1 MFWRYSK
8 ATFEIV
14 MKRSILTFFTGFFL
28 SLFSIAQSKQVS
40 ADQQLVIHYYEPASK
55 QNVDRLS
62 QVLSASLSFYID
74 EHLSIVEDK
83 LTWKKKESDI
93 LKDLNG
99 IVKSAIKY
107 YDYKEIS
114 AFKGF
119 SEEVKNKVEALGALD
134 FKSTED
140 FNKKMTE
147 AEIQRKRYYFFQKE
161 INDLKLMIDVEV
173 GNYNNENLLVKTE
186 STATVVPDGTIDSLL
201 QDLEYDSDS
210 FLKPHDIKLNDASM
224 TLLSVEDNSSLGK
237 DSLPQTVGTSEFEK
251 AILQLL
257 QTNTAQLSMMQFQI
271 DELNRQNERNQEMQ
285 MQIDDLRTMVVELA
299 RLSNGNALASN
310 DGSGYTPEIGGA
322 DEEINL
328 PESIS
333 IPFEKGSV
341 KLSAGSKLAL
351 NEVVDILARNP
362 GLKLMI
368 TGMADKSGNAMDNLV
383 ISQERA
389 SEVRKF
395 MKASGLAESRFV
407 MKYYGDSKSEG
418 ESANDR
424 KVLLEFIR

>member
-1 MFWRYSK
+1 
-8 ATFEIV
+8 
-14 MKRSILTFFTGFFL
+14 MKRSVLTFFAAYLISFI
-28 SLFSIAQSKQVS
+28 SIAQSKSGSSS
-40 ADQQLVIHYYEPASK
+40 ADQQLVIHYYEPAPK
-55 QNVDRLS
+55 QSIDRLS

-74 EHLSIVEDK
+74 EHLSISENK
-83 LTWKKKESDI
+83 LIWKKKESEI
-93 LKDLNG
+93 IKDLNG

-119 SEEVKNKVEALGALD
+119 SEDVKTKLEALGRLD
-134 FKSTED
+134 FKSIQD
-140 FNKKMTE
+140 FSKQMTE
-147 AEIQRKRYYFFQKE
+147 AELQKKRYYFFQKE

-173 GNYNNENLLVKTE
+173 GNFNNENLLVKSE
-186 STATVVPDGTIDSLL
+186 STSTIVSKGTIDSLMH
-201 QDLEYDSDS
+201 DLEYNSDA
-210 FLKPHDIKLNDASM
+210 FLKPHDIQLNDASM
-224 TLLSVEDNSSLGK
+224 TLLSVEDRSTLGPENVTELG
-237 DSLPQTVGTSEFEK
+237 SSEFEK

-257 QTNTAQLSMMQFQI
+257 QTNTAQLSMMQIQI
-271 DELNRQNERNQEMQ
+271 DELKSTQIAMLEQRQNERNQELQ

-299 RLSNGNALASN
+299 RLNTGDALASN
-310 DGSGYTPEIGGA
+310 SDTYSPEIGGA

-362 GLKLMI
+362 SLKLMI

-395 MKASGLAESRFV
+395 MKASGLSESRFV
-407 MKYYGDSKSEG
+407 MKYYGDSKAEG
-418 ESANDR
+418 DGPNDR

>member
-1 MFWRYSK
+1 
-8 ATFEIV
+8 
-14 MKRSILTFFTGFFL
+14 MKRSILTFFAAYL
-28 SLFSIAQSKQVS
+28 VSLTSIAQSNVEHTA
-40 ADQQLVIHYYEPASK
+40 ADQQLVIHYYEPAPK

-74 EHLSIVEDK
+74 EHFSIVEDK
-83 LTWKKKESDI
+83 LIWKKKESDI

-107 YDYKEIS
+107 YDYKEIN

-119 SEEVKNKVEALGALD
+119 SDDVKHKIEVLGALD
-134 FKSTED
+134 FKSSQD
-140 FNKKMTE
+140 FSKQMTE

-173 GNYNNENLLVKTE
+173 GNFNNDNLLVKTE
-186 STATVVPDGTIDSLL
+186 STSTVVPDGTIDSLL
-201 QDLEYDSDS
+201 NDLEYNSNA

-224 TLLSVEDNSSLGK
+224 TLLSVEDNSTLGN
-237 DSLPQTVGTSEFEK
+237 DSLPQTIGTSEFEK

-257 QTNTAQLSMMQFQI
+257 QTNTAQLSMMQVQI
-271 DELNRQNERNQEMQ
+271 DELKSTQIAMLEERQNERNQELQ

-299 RLSNGNALASN
+299 RINTGNALASN
-310 DGSGYTPEIGGA
+310 DGSTYSPEIGGA

-341 KLSAGSKLAL
+341 KLSAGGKLAL

>member
-1 MFWRYSK
+1 
-8 ATFEIV
+8 
-14 MKRSILTFFTGFFL
+14 MKRSVLTFFAAYLISFI
-28 SLFSIAQSKQVS
+28 SIAQSKSGSSS
-40 ADQQLVIHYYEPASK
+40 ADQQLVIHYYEPAPK
-55 QNVDRLS
+55 QSIDRLS

-74 EHLSIVEDK
+74 EHLSISENK
-83 LTWKKKESDI
+83 LIWKKKESEI
-93 LKDLNG
+93 IKDLNG

-119 SEEVKNKVEALGALD
+119 SEDVKTKVEALGRLD
-134 FKSTED
+134 FKSVQD
-140 FNKKMTE
+140 FSKEMTE
-147 AEIQRKRYYFFQKE
+147 ADLQKKRYYFFQKE

-173 GNYNNENLLVKTE
+173 GNFNNENLLVKSE
-186 STATVVPDGTIDSLL
+186 STSTIVSKGTIDSLMH
-201 QDLEYDSDS
+201 DLEYNSDA
-210 FLKPHDIKLNDASM
+210 FLKPHDIQLNDASM
-224 TLLSVEDNSSLGK
+224 TLLSVEDRSTLGPENVTELG
-237 DSLPQTVGTSEFEK
+237 SSEFEK

-257 QTNTAQLSMMQFQI
+257 QTNTAQLSMMQIQI
-271 DELNRQNERNQEMQ
+271 DELKSTQIAMLEQRQNERNQELQ

-299 RLSNGNALASN
+299 RLNTGDALASN
-310 DGSGYTPEIGGA
+310 SDTYSPEIGGA

-362 GLKLMI
+362 SLKLMI

-395 MKASGLAESRFV
+395 MKASGLSESRFV
-407 MKYYGDSKSEG
+407 MKYYGDSKAEG
-418 ESANDR
+418 DGPNDR

>member
-1 MFWRYSK
+1 
-8 ATFEIV
+8 
-14 MKRSILTFFTGFFL
+14 MKRSVLTFFAAYLISFI
-28 SLFSIAQSKQVS
+28 SIAQSKSGSSS
-40 ADQQLVIHYYEPASK
+40 ADQQLVIHYYEPAPK
-55 QNVDRLS
+55 QSIDRLS

-74 EHLSIVEDK
+74 EHLSISENK
-83 LTWKKKESDI
+83 LIWKKKESEI
-93 LKDLNG
+93 IKDLNG

-119 SEEVKNKVEALGALD
+119 SEDVKTKVEALGRLD
-134 FKSTED
+134 FKSVQD
-140 FNKKMTE
+140 FSKQMTE
-147 AEIQRKRYYFFQKE
+147 ADLQKKRYYFFQKE

-173 GNYNNENLLVKTE
+173 GNFNNENLLVKSE
-186 STATVVPDGTIDSLL
+186 STSTIVSKGTIDSLMH
-201 QDLEYDSDS
+201 DLEYNSDA
-210 FLKPHDIKLNDASM
+210 FLKPHDIQLNDASM
-224 TLLSVEDNSSLGK
+224 TLLSVEDRSTLGPEK
-237 DSLPQTVGTSEFEK
+237 ATELGSSEFEK

-257 QTNTAQLSMMQFQI
+257 QTNTAQLSMMQIQI
-271 DELNRQNERNQEMQ
+271 DELKSTQIAMLEQRQNERNQELQ

-299 RLSNGNALASN
+299 RLNTGDALASN
-310 DGSGYTPEIGGA
+310 SDTYSPEIGGA

-362 GLKLMI
+362 SLKLMI

-395 MKASGLAESRFV
+395 MKASGLSESRFV
-407 MKYYGDSKSEG
+407 MKYYGDSKAEG
-418 ESANDR
+418 DGPNDR

>member
-1 MFWRYSK
+1 
-8 ATFEIV
+8 
-14 MKRSILTFFTGFFL
+14 MKRSVLTFFAAYLISFI
-28 SLFSIAQSKQVS
+28 SIAQSKSGTSS
-40 ADQQLVIHYYEPASK
+40 ADQQLVIHYYEPAPK
-55 QNVDRLS
+55 QSIDRLS
-62 QVLSASLSFYID
+62 QVLSASLSFYVD
-74 EHLSIVEDK
+74 EHLSISENK
-83 LTWKKKESDI
+83 LIWKKKESEI
-93 LKDLNG
+93 IKDLNG

-119 SEEVKNKVEALGALD
+119 SEDVKTKVEALGRLD
-134 FKSTED
+134 FKSVQD
-140 FNKKMTE
+140 FSKQMTE
-147 AEIQRKRYYFFQKE
+147 ADLQKKRYYFFQKE

-173 GNYNNENLLVKTE
+173 GNFNNENLLVKSE
-186 STATVVPDGTIDSLL
+186 STSTIVSKGTIDSLMH
-201 QDLEYDSDS
+201 DLEYNSDA
-210 FLKPHDIKLNDASM
+210 FLKPHDIQLNDASM
-224 TLLSVEDNSSLGK
+224 TLLSVEDRSTLGPEK
-237 DSLPQTVGTSEFEK
+237 ATELGSSEFEK

-257 QTNTAQLSMMQFQI
+257 QTNTAQLSMMQIQI
-271 DELNRQNERNQEMQ
+271 DELKSTQIAMLEQRQNERNQELQ

-299 RLSNGNALASN
+299 RLNTGDALASN
-310 DGSGYTPEIGGA
+310 SDTYSPEIGGA

-362 GLKLMI
+362 SLKLMI

-395 MKASGLAESRFV
+395 MKASGLSESRFV
-407 MKYYGDSKSEG
+407 MKYYGDSKAEG
-418 ESANDR
+418 DGPSDR

>member
-1 MFWRYSK
+1 
-8 ATFEIV
+8 
-14 MKRSILTFFTGFFL
+14 MKRSVLTFFAAYLISFI
-28 SLFSIAQSKQVS
+28 SIAQSKSGSSS
-40 ADQQLVIHYYEPASK
+40 ADQQLVIHYYEPAPK
-55 QNVDRLS
+55 QSIDRLS

-74 EHLSIVEDK
+74 EHLSISENK
-83 LTWKKKESDI
+83 LIWKKKESEI
-93 LKDLNG
+93 IKDLNG

-119 SEEVKNKVEALGALD
+119 SEDVKTKVEALGRLD
-134 FKSTED
+134 FKSVQD
-140 FNKKMTE
+140 FSKQMTE
-147 AEIQRKRYYFFQKE
+147 ADLQKKRYYFFQKE

-173 GNYNNENLLVKTE
+173 GNFNNENLLVKSE
-186 STATVVPDGTIDSLL
+186 STSTIVSKGTIDSLMH
-201 QDLEYDSDS
+201 DLEYNSDA
-210 FLKPHDIKLNDASM
+210 FLKPHDIQLNDASM
-224 TLLSVEDNSSLGK
+224 TLLSVEDRSTLGPEK
-237 DSLPQTVGTSEFEK
+237 ATELGSSEFEK

-257 QTNTAQLSMMQFQI
+257 QTNTAQLSMMQIQI
-271 DELNRQNERNQEMQ
+271 DELKSTQIAMLEQRQNERNQELQ

-299 RLSNGNALASN
+299 RLNTGDALASN
-310 DGSGYTPEIGGA
+310 SDTYSPEIGGA

-362 GLKLMI
+362 SLKLMI

-395 MKASGLAESRFV
+395 MKASGLSESRFV
-407 MKYYGDSKSEG
+407 MKYYGDSKAEG
-418 ESANDR
+418 DGPSDR

>member
-1 MFWRYSK
+1 
-8 ATFEIV
+8 
-14 MKRSILTFFTGFFL
+14 
-28 SLFSIAQSKQVS
+28 
-40 ADQQLVIHYYEPASK
+40 
-55 QNVDRLS
+55 
-62 QVLSASLSFYID
+62 
-74 EHLSIVEDK
+74 
-83 LTWKKKESDI
+83 
-93 LKDLNG
+93 
-99 IVKSAIKY
+99 VKSAIKY

-119 SEEVKNKVEALGALD
+119 SEDVKTKVESLGKLD
-134 FKSTED
+134 FKSVQD
-140 FNKKMTE
+140 FSKKMTE
-147 AEIQRKRYYFFQKE
+147 AELQKKRYYFFQKE

-173 GNYNNENLLVKTE
+173 GNFNNENLLVKSE
-186 STATVVPDGTIDSLL
+186 STSTIVSNGTIDSLMH
-201 QDLEYDSDS
+201 DLEYNSDA
-210 FLKPHDIKLNDASM
+210 FLKPHNIQLNDASM
-224 TLLSVEDNSSLGK
+224 KLLSVEDRSSLGE
-237 DSLPQTVGTSEFEK
+237 DSTSEIGSTEFEK

-257 QTNTAQLSMMQFQI
+257 QTNTAQLSMMQIQI
-271 DELNRQNERNQEMQ
+271 DELKSTQIAMLEQRQNERNQELQ

-299 RLSNGNALASN
+299 RLNSEDALASN
-310 DGSGYTPEIGGA
+310 GDTYSPEIGGA

-341 KLSAGSKLAL
+341 KLSTGSKLAL

-395 MKASGLAESRFV
+395 MRASGLAESRFV

-418 ESANDR
+418 EGASDR

>member
-1 MFWRYSK
+1 
-8 ATFEIV
+8 
-14 MKRSILTFFTGFFL
+14 MKRSVLTFFAAYLISFI
-28 SLFSIAQSKQVS
+28 SIAQSKSGSSS
-40 ADQQLVIHYYEPASK
+40 ADQQLVIHYYEPAPK
-55 QNVDRLS
+55 QSIDRLS

-74 EHLSIVEDK
+74 EHLSISENK
-83 LTWKKKESDI
+83 LIWKKKESEI
-93 LKDLNG
+93 IKDLNG

-119 SEEVKNKVEALGALD
+119 SEDVKTKLEALGRLD
-134 FKSTED
+134 FKSVQD
-140 FNKKMTE
+140 FSKQMTE
-147 AEIQRKRYYFFQKE
+147 ADLQKKRYYFFQKE

-173 GNYNNENLLVKTE
+173 GNFNNENLLVKSE
-186 STATVVPDGTIDSLL
+186 STSTIVSKGTIDSLMH
-201 QDLEYDSDS
+201 DLEYNSDA
-210 FLKPHDIKLNDASM
+210 FLKPHDIQLNDASM
-224 TLLSVEDNSSLGK
+224 TLLSVEDRSTLGPEK
-237 DSLPQTVGTSEFEK
+237 ATELDSSEFEK

-257 QTNTAQLSMMQFQI
+257 QTNTAQLSMMQIQI
-271 DELNRQNERNQEMQ
+271 DELKSTQIAMLEQRQNERNQELQ

-299 RLSNGNALASN
+299 RLNTGDALASN
-310 DGSGYTPEIGGA
+310 SDTYSPEIGGA

-362 GLKLMI
+362 SLKLMI

-395 MKASGLAESRFV
+395 MKASGLSESRFV
-407 MKYYGDSKSEG
+407 MKYYGDSKAEG
-418 ESANDR
+418 DGPNDR

>member
-1 MFWRYSK
+1 
-8 ATFEIV
+8 
-14 MKRSILTFFTGFFL
+14 MKRSVLTFFAAYLISFI
-28 SLFSIAQSKQVS
+28 SIAQSKSGSSS
-40 ADQQLVIHYYEPASK
+40 ADQQLVIHYYEPAPK
-55 QNVDRLS
+55 QSIDRLS

-74 EHLSIVEDK
+74 EHLSISENK
-83 LTWKKKESDI
+83 LIWKKKESEI
-93 LKDLNG
+93 IKDLNG

-119 SEEVKNKVEALGALD
+119 SEDVKTKVEALGRLD
-134 FKSTED
+134 FKSVQD
-140 FNKKMTE
+140 FSKQMTE
-147 AEIQRKRYYFFQKE
+147 ADLQKKRYYFFQKE

-173 GNYNNENLLVKTE
+173 GNFNNENLLVKSE
-186 STATVVPDGTIDSLL
+186 STSTIVSKGTIDSLMH
-201 QDLEYDSDS
+201 DLEYNSDA
-210 FLKPHDIKLNDASM
+210 FLKPHDIQLNDASM
-224 TLLSVEDNSSLGK
+224 TLLSVEDRSTLGPENVTELG
-237 DSLPQTVGTSEFEK
+237 SSEFEK

-257 QTNTAQLSMMQFQI
+257 QTNTAQLSMMQIQI
-271 DELNRQNERNQEMQ
+271 DELKSTQIAMLEQRQNERNQELQ

-299 RLSNGNALASN
+299 RLNTGDALASN
-310 DGSGYTPEIGGA
+310 SDTYSPEIGGA

-362 GLKLMI
+362 SLKLMI

-395 MKASGLAESRFV
+395 MKASGLSESRFV
-407 MKYYGDSKSEG
+407 MKYYGDSKAEG
-418 ESANDR
+418 DGPNDR

>member
-1 MFWRYSK
+1 
-8 ATFEIV
+8 
-14 MKRSILTFFTGFFL
+14 MKRSVLTFFAAYLISFI
-28 SLFSIAQSKQVS
+28 SIAQSKSGTSS
-40 ADQQLVIHYYEPASK
+40 ADQQLVIHYYEPAPK
-55 QNVDRLS
+55 QSIDRLS

-74 EHLSIVEDK
+74 EHLSISENK
-83 LTWKKKESDI
+83 LIWKKKESEI
-93 LKDLNG
+93 IKDLNG

-119 SEEVKNKVEALGALD
+119 SEDVKTKVEALGRLD
-134 FKSTED
+134 FKSIQD
-140 FNKKMTE
+140 FSKQMTE
-147 AEIQRKRYYFFQKE
+147 ADLQKKRYYFFQKE

-173 GNYNNENLLVKTE
+173 GNFNNENLLVKSE
-186 STATVVPDGTIDSLL
+186 STSTIVSKGTIDSLMH
-201 QDLEYDSDS
+201 DLEYNSDA
-210 FLKPHDIKLNDASM
+210 FLKPHDIQLNDASM
-224 TLLSVEDNSSLGK
+224 TLLSVEDRSTLGPENVTELG
-237 DSLPQTVGTSEFEK
+237 SSEFEK

-257 QTNTAQLSMMQFQI
+257 QTNSAQLSMMQIQI
-271 DELNRQNERNQEMQ
+271 DELKSTQIAMLEQRQNERNQELQ

-299 RLSNGNALASN
+299 RLNTGDALASN
-310 DGSGYTPEIGGA
+310 SDTYSPEIGGA

-362 GLKLMI
+362 SLRLMI

-395 MKASGLAESRFV
+395 MKASGLSESRFV
-407 MKYYGDSKSEG
+407 MKYYGDSKAEG
-418 ESANDR
+418 DDPSDR

>member
-1 MFWRYSK
+1 
-8 ATFEIV
+8 
-14 MKRSILTFFTGFFL
+14 MKRSVLTFFAAYLISFI
-28 SLFSIAQSKQVS
+28 SIAQSKSGSSS
-40 ADQQLVIHYYEPASK
+40 ADQQLVIHYYEPAPK
-55 QNVDRLS
+55 QSIDRLS
-62 QVLSASLSFYID
+62 QVLSASLSFYVD
-74 EHLSIVEDK
+74 EHLSISENK
-83 LTWKKKESDI
+83 LIWKKKESEI
-93 LKDLNG
+93 IKDLNG

-119 SEEVKNKVEALGALD
+119 SEDVKTKVEALGRLD
-134 FKSTED
+134 FKSVQD
-140 FNKKMTE
+140 FSKQMTE
-147 AEIQRKRYYFFQKE
+147 ADLQKKRYYFFQKE

-173 GNYNNENLLVKTE
+173 GNFNNENLLVKSE
-186 STATVVPDGTIDSLL
+186 STSTIVSKGTIDSLMH
-201 QDLEYDSDS
+201 DLEYNSDA
-210 FLKPHDIKLNDASM
+210 FLKPHDIQLNDASM
-224 TLLSVEDNSSLGK
+224 TLLSVEDRSTLGPEK
-237 DSLPQTVGTSEFEK
+237 ATELGSSEFEK

-257 QTNTAQLSMMQFQI
+257 QTNTAQLSMMQIQI
-271 DELNRQNERNQEMQ
+271 DELKSTQIAMLEQRQNERNQELQ

-299 RLSNGNALASN
+299 RLNTGDALASN
-310 DGSGYTPEIGGA
+310 SDTYSPEIGGA

-362 GLKLMI
+362 SLKLMI

-395 MKASGLAESRFV
+395 MKASGLSESRFV
-407 MKYYGDSKSEG
+407 MKYYGDSKAEG
-418 ESANDR
+418 DGPNDR

>member
-1 MFWRYSK
+1 
-8 ATFEIV
+8 
-14 MKRSILTFFTGFFL
+14 MKRSVLTFFAACLISFI
-28 SLFSIAQSKQVS
+28 SIAQSKSGVS
-40 ADQQLVIHYYEPASK
+40 PADQQLVIHYYEPAPK
-55 QNVDRLS
+55 QSIDRLS

-74 EHLSIVEDK
+74 EHLSISENK
-83 LTWKKKESDI
+83 LIWKKKESEI
-93 LKDLNG
+93 IKDLNG

-119 SEEVKNKVEALGALD
+119 SEDVKTKVESLRKLD
-134 FKSTED
+134 FKSVQD
-140 FNKKMTE
+140 FSKKMTE
-147 AEIQRKRYYFFQKE
+147 AELQKKRYYFFQKE

-173 GNYNNENLLVKTE
+173 GNFNNENLLVKSE
-186 STATVVPDGTIDSLL
+186 STSTIVSNGTIDSLMH
-201 QDLEYDSDS
+201 DLEYNSDA
-210 FLKPHDIKLNDASM
+210 FLKPHNIQLNDASM
-224 TLLSVEDNSSLGK
+224 KLLSVEDRSSLGE
-237 DSLPQTVGTSEFEK
+237 DSTSEIGSTEFEK

-257 QTNTAQLSMMQFQI
+257 QTNTAQLSMMQIQI
-271 DELNRQNERNQEMQ
+271 DELKSTQIAMLEQRQNERNQELQ

-299 RLSNGNALASN
+299 RLNSEDALASN
-310 DGSGYTPEIGGA
+310 GDTYSPEIGGA

-341 KLSAGSKLAL
+341 KLSTGSKLAL

-395 MKASGLAESRFV
+395 MRASGLAESRFV

-418 ESANDR
+418 EGASDR

>member
-1 MFWRYSK
+1 
-8 ATFEIV
+8 
-14 MKRSILTFFTGFFL
+14 MKRSALTFFAAYLISFI
-28 SLFSIAQSKQVS
+28 SIAQSKSGVS
-40 ADQQLVIHYYEPASK
+40 PADQQLVIHYYEPAPK
-55 QNVDRLS
+55 QSIDRLS

-74 EHLSIVEDK
+74 EHLSISENK
-83 LTWKKKESDI
+83 LIWKKKESEI
-93 LKDLNG
+93 IKDLNG

-119 SEEVKNKVEALGALD
+119 SEDVKTKVESLGKLD
-134 FKSTED
+134 FKSVQD
-140 FNKKMTE
+140 FSKKMTE
-147 AEIQRKRYYFFQKE
+147 AELQKKRYYFFQKE

-173 GNYNNENLLVKTE
+173 GNFNNENLLVKSE
-186 STATVVPDGTIDSLL
+186 STSTIVSNGTIDSLMH
-201 QDLEYDSDS
+201 DLEYNSDA
-210 FLKPHDIKLNDASM
+210 FLKPHNIQLNDASM
-224 TLLSVEDNSSLGK
+224 KLLSVEDRSSLGE
-237 DSLPQTVGTSEFEK
+237 DSTSEIGSTEFEK

-257 QTNTAQLSMMQFQI
+257 QTNTAQLSMMQIQI
-271 DELNRQNERNQEMQ
+271 DELKSTQIAMLEQRQNERNQELQ

-299 RLSNGNALASN
+299 RLNSEDALASN
-310 DGSGYTPEIGGA
+310 SDTYSPEIGGA

-341 KLSAGSKLAL
+341 KLSTGSKLAL

-395 MKASGLAESRFV
+395 MRASGLAESRFV

-418 ESANDR
+418 EGASDR

>member
-1 MFWRYSK
+1 
-8 ATFEIV
+8 
-14 MKRSILTFFTGFFL
+14 MKRSVLTFFAACLISFI
-28 SLFSIAQSKQVS
+28 SIAQSKSGVS
-40 ADQQLVIHYYEPASK
+40 PADQQLVIHYYEPAPK
-55 QNVDRLS
+55 QSIDRLS

-74 EHLSIVEDK
+74 EHLSISENK
-83 LTWKKKESDI
+83 LIWKKKESEI
-93 LKDLNG
+93 IKDLNG

-119 SEEVKNKVEALGALD
+119 SEDVKTKVESLRKLD
-134 FKSTED
+134 FKSVQD
-140 FNKKMTE
+140 FSKKMTE
-147 AEIQRKRYYFFQKE
+147 AELQKKRYYFFQKE

-173 GNYNNENLLVKTE
+173 GNFNNENLLVKSE
-186 STATVVPDGTIDSLL
+186 STSTIVSNGTIDSLMH
-201 QDLEYDSDS
+201 DLEYNSDA
-210 FLKPHDIKLNDASM
+210 FLKPHNIQLNDASM
-224 TLLSVEDNSSLGK
+224 KLLSVEDRSSLGE
-237 DSLPQTVGTSEFEK
+237 DSTSEIGSTEFEK

-257 QTNTAQLSMMQFQI
+257 QTNTAQLSMMQIQI
-271 DELNRQNERNQEMQ
+271 DELKSTQIAMLEQRQNERNQELQ

-299 RLSNGNALASN
+299 RLNSEDALASN
-310 DGSGYTPEIGGA
+310 GDTYSPEIGGA

-341 KLSAGSKLAL
+341 KLSTGSKLAL

-395 MKASGLAESRFV
+395 MRASGLAESRFV

-418 ESANDR
+418 EGVSDR

>member
-1 MFWRYSK
+1 
-8 ATFEIV
+8 
-14 MKRSILTFFTGFFL
+14 MKRSVLTFFAAYLISFI
-28 SLFSIAQSKQVS
+28 SIAQSKSGSSS
-40 ADQQLVIHYYEPASK
+40 ADQQLVIHYYEPAPK
-55 QNVDRLS
+55 QSIDRLS

-74 EHLSIVEDK
+74 EHLSISENK
-83 LTWKKKESDI
+83 LIWKKKESEI
-93 LKDLNG
+93 IKDLNG

-119 SEEVKNKVEALGALD
+119 SEDVKTKVEALGRLD
-134 FKSTED
+134 FKSVQD
-140 FNKKMTE
+140 FSKQMTE
-147 AEIQRKRYYFFQKE
+147 ADLQKKRYYFFQKE

-173 GNYNNENLLVKTE
+173 GNFNNGNLLVKSE
-186 STATVVPDGTIDSLL
+186 STSTIVSKGTIDSLMH
-201 QDLEYDSDS
+201 DLEYNSDA
-210 FLKPHDIKLNDASM
+210 FLKPHDIQLNDASM
-224 TLLSVEDNSSLGK
+224 TLLSVEDRSTLGPEK
-237 DSLPQTVGTSEFEK
+237 ATELGSSEFEK

-257 QTNTAQLSMMQFQI
+257 QTNTAQLSMMQIQI
-271 DELNRQNERNQEMQ
+271 DELKSTQIAMLEQRQNERNQELQ

-299 RLSNGNALASN
+299 RLNTGDALASN
-310 DGSGYTPEIGGA
+310 SDTYSPEIGGA

-362 GLKLMI
+362 SLKLMI

-395 MKASGLAESRFV
+395 MKASGLSESRFV
-407 MKYYGDSKSEG
+407 MKYFGDSKAEG
-418 ESANDR
+418 DGPSDR

>member
-1 MFWRYSK
+1 
-8 ATFEIV
+8 
-14 MKRSILTFFTGFFL
+14 MKSSVLTFFAAYLISFI
-28 SLFSIAQSKQVS
+28 SIAQSKSGVS
-40 ADQQLVIHYYEPASK
+40 PADQQLVIHYYEPAPK
-55 QNVDRLS
+55 QSIDRLS

-74 EHLSIVEDK
+74 EHLSISENK
-83 LTWKKKESDI
+83 LIWKKKESEI
-93 LKDLNG
+93 IKDLNG

-119 SEEVKNKVEALGALD
+119 SEDVKTKVESLGKLD
-134 FKSTED
+134 FKSVQD
-140 FNKKMTE
+140 FSKKMTE
-147 AEIQRKRYYFFQKE
+147 AELQKKRYYFFQKE

-173 GNYNNENLLVKTE
+173 GNFNNENLLVKSE
-186 STATVVPDGTIDSLL
+186 STSTIVSNGTIDSLMH
-201 QDLEYDSDS
+201 DLEYNSDA
-210 FLKPHDIKLNDASM
+210 FLKPHNIQLNDASM
-224 TLLSVEDNSSLGK
+224 KLLSVEDRSSLGE
-237 DSLPQTVGTSEFEK
+237 DSTSEIGSTEFEK

-257 QTNTAQLSMMQFQI
+257 QTNTAQLSMMQIQI
-271 DELNRQNERNQEMQ
+271 DELKSTQIAMLEQRQNERNQELQ

-299 RLSNGNALASN
+299 RLNSEDALASN
-310 DGSGYTPEIGGA
+310 GDTYSPEIGGA

-341 KLSAGSKLAL
+341 KLSTGSKLAL

-395 MKASGLAESRFV
+395 MRASGLAESRFV

-418 ESANDR
+418 EGASDR

>member
-1 MFWRYSK
+1 
-8 ATFEIV
+8 
-14 MKRSILTFFTGFFL
+14 MKRSVLTFFAAYLISFI
-28 SLFSIAQSKQVS
+28 SIAQSKS
-40 ADQQLVIHYYEPASK
+40 GISPADQQLVIHYYEPAPK
-55 QNVDRLS
+55 QSIDRLS

-74 EHLSIVEDK
+74 EHLSISENK
-83 LTWKKKESDI
+83 LIWKKKESEI
-93 LKDLNG
+93 IKDLNG

-119 SEEVKNKVEALGALD
+119 SEDVKTKVESLGKLD
-134 FKSTED
+134 FKSVQD
-140 FNKKMTE
+140 FSKKMTE
-147 AEIQRKRYYFFQKE
+147 AELQKKRYYFFQKE

-173 GNYNNENLLVKTE
+173 GNFNNENLLVKSE
-186 STATVVPDGTIDSLL
+186 STSTIVSNGTIDSLMH
-201 QDLEYDSDS
+201 DLEYNSDA
-210 FLKPHDIKLNDASM
+210 FLKPHNIQLNDASM
-224 TLLSVEDNSSLGK
+224 KLLSVEDSSSLGE
-237 DSLPQTVGTSEFEK
+237 DSTREIGSTEFEK

-257 QTNTAQLSMMQFQI
+257 QTNTAQLSMMQIQI
-271 DELNRQNERNQEMQ
+271 DELKSTQIAMLEQRQNERNQELQ

-299 RLSNGNALASN
+299 RLNSEDALASN
-310 DGSGYTPEIGGA
+310 SDTYSPEIGGA

-341 KLSAGSKLAL
+341 KLSTGSKLAL

-395 MKASGLAESRFV
+395 MRVSGLAESRFV

-418 ESANDR
+418 EGASDR

>member
-1 MFWRYSK
+1 
-8 ATFEIV
+8 
-14 MKRSILTFFTGFFL
+14 MKRSVLTFFVAYLISFI
-28 SLFSIAQSKQVS
+28 SIAQSKSGSSS
-40 ADQQLVIHYYEPASK
+40 ADQQLVIHYYEPAPK
-55 QNVDRLS
+55 QSIDRLS

-74 EHLSIVEDK
+74 EHISISEDK
-83 LTWKKKESDI
+83 LIWKKKESEI
-93 LKDLNG
+93 LKDLSG

-119 SEEVKNKVEALGALD
+119 SEDVKTKVESLGKLD
-134 FKSTED
+134 FKSVQD
-140 FNKKMTE
+140 FSKQMTE
-147 AEIQRKRYYFFQKE
+147 ADLQKKRYYFFQKE

-173 GNYNNENLLVKTE
+173 GNFNNENLLVKSE
-186 STATVVPDGTIDSLL
+186 STSTIVSKGTIDSLMH
-201 QDLEYDSDS
+201 DLEYKSDA
-210 FLKPHDIKLNDASM
+210 FLKPHDIQLNDASM
-224 TLLSVEDNSSLGK
+224 TLLSVEDRSTLGPENVTELG
-237 DSLPQTVGTSEFEK
+237 SSEFEK

-257 QTNTAQLSMMQFQI
+257 QTNTAQLSMMQIQI
-271 DELNRQNERNQEMQ
+271 DELKSTQIAMLEQRQNERNQELQ

-299 RLSNGNALASN
+299 RLNTGDALASN
-310 DGSGYTPEIGGA
+310 SDTYSPEIGGA

-362 GLKLMI
+362 SLKLMI

-395 MKASGLAESRFV
+395 MKASGLSESRFV
-407 MKYYGDSKSEG
+407 MKYYGDSKAEG
-418 ESANDR
+418 NGPNDR

>member
-1 MFWRYSK
+1 
-8 ATFEIV
+8 
-14 MKRSILTFFTGFFL
+14 MKRSVLTFFAAYLISFI
-28 SLFSIAQSKQVS
+28 SIAQSKSGSSS
-40 ADQQLVIHYYEPASK
+40 ADQQLVIHYYEPAPK
-55 QNVDRLS
+55 QSIDRLS

-74 EHLSIVEDK
+74 EHLSISENK
-83 LTWKKKESDI
+83 LIWKKKESEI
-93 LKDLNG
+93 IKDLNG

-119 SEEVKNKVEALGALD
+119 SEDVKTKVEALGRLD
-134 FKSTED
+134 FKSVQD
-140 FNKKMTE
+140 FSKQMTE
-147 AEIQRKRYYFFQKE
+147 ADLQKKRYYFFQKE

-173 GNYNNENLLVKTE
+173 GNFNNENLLVKSE
-186 STATVVPDGTIDSLL
+186 STSTIVSKGTIDSLMH
-201 QDLEYDSDS
+201 DLEYNSDA
-210 FLKPHDIKLNDASM
+210 FLKPHDIQLNDASM
-224 TLLSVEDNSSLGK
+224 TLLSVEDRSTLGPENVTELG
-237 DSLPQTVGTSEFEK
+237 SSEFEK

-257 QTNTAQLSMMQFQI
+257 QTNTAQLSMMQIQI
-271 DELNRQNERNQEMQ
+271 DELKSTQIAMLEQRQNERNQELQ

-299 RLSNGNALASN
+299 RLNTGDALASN
-310 DGSGYTPEIGGA
+310 SDTYSPEIGGA

-362 GLKLMI
+362 SLKLMI

-395 MKASGLAESRFV
+395 MKASGLSESRFV
-407 MKYYGDSKSEG
+407 MKYYGDSKAEG
-418 ESANDR
+418 NGPNDR

>member
-1 MFWRYSK
+1 
-8 ATFEIV
+8 
-14 MKRSILTFFTGFFL
+14 MKRSVLTFFAAYLISFI
-28 SLFSIAQSKQVS
+28 SIAQSKSGVS
-40 ADQQLVIHYYEPASK
+40 PADQQLVIHYYEPAPK
-55 QNVDRLS
+55 QSIDRLS

-74 EHLSIVEDK
+74 EHISISEDK
-83 LTWKKKESDI
+83 LIWKKKESEI
-93 LKDLNG
+93 IKDLNG

-119 SEEVKNKVEALGALD
+119 SEDIKTKVESLGKLD
-134 FKSTED
+134 FKSQQD
-140 FNKKMTE
+140 FSRQMTE
-147 AEIQRKRYYFFQKE
+147 TEIQKKRYYFFQKE

-173 GNYNNENLLVKTE
+173 GNFNNENLLVKSE
-186 STATVVPDGTIDSLL
+186 STSTIVSNGTIDSLMH
-201 QDLEYDSDS
+201 DLEYNSDA
-210 FLKPHDIKLNDASM
+210 FLKPHNIQLNDASM
-224 TLLSVEDNSSLGK
+224 KLLSVEDRSSLGE
-237 DSLPQTVGTSEFEK
+237 DSTSEIGSTEFEK

-257 QTNTAQLSMMQFQI
+257 QTNTAQLSMMQIQI
-271 DELNRQNERNQEMQ
+271 DELKSTQIAMLEQRQNERNQELQ

-299 RLSNGNALASN
+299 RLNSEDALASN
-310 DGSGYTPEIGGA
+310 GDTYSPEIGGA

-341 KLSAGSKLAL
+341 KLSTGSKLAL

-395 MKASGLAESRFV
+395 MRASGLAESRFV

-418 ESANDR
+418 EAASDR

>member
-1 MFWRYSK
+1 
-8 ATFEIV
+8 
-14 MKRSILTFFTGFFL
+14 MKRSALTFFTACL
-28 SLFSIAQSKQVS
+28 ISHFSIAQSKESAVR
-40 ADQQLVIHYYEPASK
+40 ADQQLVIHYYEPAPK
-55 QNVDRLS
+55 QSIDRLS

-74 EHLSIVEDK
+74 EHISISEDK
-83 LTWKKKESDI
+83 LIWKKKESEI

-99 IVKSAIKY
+99 IVKSAVKY
-107 YDYKEIS
+107 YDYKEVNSFI
-114 AFKGF
+114 GF
-119 SEEVKNKVEALGALD
+119 SDEVKDRIELLGRMD
-134 FKSTED
+134 FKSQQD
-140 FNKKMTE
+140 FSKQMTE
-147 AEIQRKRYYFFQKE
+147 TEIQRKRYYFFQKE

-173 GNYNNENLLVKTE
+173 GNFNNDNLLVKTE
-186 STATVVPDGTIDSLL
+186 TTSTVVPDGTIDSLL
-201 QDLEYDSDS
+201 HDLEYNSDS
-210 FLKPHDIKLNDASM
+210 FLKPHDIQLNDASM
-224 TLLSVEDNSSLGK
+224 TLLSVEDRSSLGE
-237 DSLPQTVGTSEFEK
+237 DSTSEIGSTEFEK

-257 QTNTAQLSMMQFQI
+257 QTNTAQLSMMQIQI
-271 DELNRQNERNQEMQ
+271 DELKSTQIAMLEQRQNERNQELQ

-299 RLSNGNALASN
+299 RLNTGDALASN
-310 DGSGYTPEIGGA
+310 SDTYSPEIGGA

-341 KLSAGSKLAL
+341 KLSTGSKLAL

-395 MKASGLAESRFV
+395 MRASGLAESRFV

-418 ESANDR
+418 EGASDR

>member
-1 MFWRYSK
+1 
-8 ATFEIV
+8 
-14 MKRSILTFFTGFFL
+14 MKRSVLTFFAAYLISFI
-28 SLFSIAQSKQVS
+28 SIAQSKSGSSS
-40 ADQQLVIHYYEPASK
+40 ADQQLVIHYYEPAPK
-55 QNVDRLS
+55 QSIDRLS

-74 EHLSIVEDK
+74 EHLSISENK
-83 LTWKKKESDI
+83 LIWKKKESEI
-93 LKDLNG
+93 IKDLNG

-119 SEEVKNKVEALGALD
+119 SEDVKTKVEALGTLD
-134 FKSTED
+134 FKSVQD
-140 FNKKMTE
+140 FSKQMTE
-147 AEIQRKRYYFFQKE
+147 ADLQKKRYYFFQKE

-173 GNYNNENLLVKTE
+173 GNFNNENLLVKSE
-186 STATVVPDGTIDSLL
+186 STSTIVSKGTIDSLMH
-201 QDLEYDSDS
+201 DLEYNSDA
-210 FLKPHDIKLNDASM
+210 FLKPHDIQLNDASM
-224 TLLSVEDNSSLGK
+224 TLLSVEDRSTLGPENVTELG
-237 DSLPQTVGTSEFEK
+237 SSEFEK

-257 QTNTAQLSMMQFQI
+257 QTNTAQLSMMQIQI
-271 DELNRQNERNQEMQ
+271 DELKSTQIAMLEQRQNERNQELQ

-299 RLSNGNALASN
+299 RLNTGDALASN
-310 DGSGYTPEIGGA
+310 SDTYSPEIGGA

-362 GLKLMI
+362 SLKLMI

-395 MKASGLAESRFV
+395 MKASGLSESRFV
-407 MKYYGDSKSEG
+407 MKYYGDSKAEG
-418 ESANDR
+418 DGPNDR

>member
-1 MFWRYSK
+1 
-8 ATFEIV
+8 
-14 MKRSILTFFTGFFL
+14 
-28 SLFSIAQSKQVS
+28 
-40 ADQQLVIHYYEPASK
+40 VIHYYEPAPK
-55 QNVDRLS
+55 QSIDRLS

-74 EHLSIVEDK
+74 EHLSISENK
-83 LTWKKKESDI
+83 LIWKKKESEI
-93 LKDLNG
+93 IKDLNG

-119 SEEVKNKVEALGALD
+119 SEDVKTKVESLGKLD
-134 FKSTED
+134 FKSVQD
-140 FNKKMTE
+140 FSKKMTE
-147 AEIQRKRYYFFQKE
+147 AELQKKRYYFFQKE

-173 GNYNNENLLVKTE
+173 GNFNNENLLVKSE
-186 STATVVPDGTIDSLL
+186 STSTIVSNGTIDSLMH
-201 QDLEYDSDS
+201 DLEYNSDA
-210 FLKPHDIKLNDASM
+210 FLKPHNIQLNDASM
-224 TLLSVEDNSSLGK
+224 KLLSVEDRSSLGE
-237 DSLPQTVGTSEFEK
+237 DSTSEIGSTEFEK

-257 QTNTAQLSMMQFQI
+257 QTNTAQLSMMQIQI
-271 DELNRQNERNQEMQ
+271 DELKSTQIAMLEQRQNERNQELQ

-299 RLSNGNALASN
+299 RLNSEDALASN
-310 DGSGYTPEIGGA
+310 GDTYSPEIGGA

-341 KLSAGSKLAL
+341 KLSTGSKLAL

-395 MKASGLAESRFV
+395 MRASGLAESRFV

-418 ESANDR
+418 EGASDR